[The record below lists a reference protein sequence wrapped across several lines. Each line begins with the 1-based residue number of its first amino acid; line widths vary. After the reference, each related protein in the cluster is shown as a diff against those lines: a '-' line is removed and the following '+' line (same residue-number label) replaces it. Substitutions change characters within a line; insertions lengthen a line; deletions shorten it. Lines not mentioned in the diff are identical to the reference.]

1 MCQSSCQQLEFS
13 TGSFSQLKNYPA
25 IFTGYISAV
34 KVLQT
39 SYIRIEIVV
48 IQHNTVQLHFRH
60 FSGGVSMKYR
70 KVMLIN
76 PSNAIPKD
84 SVRRLT
90 VPLGILYIAA
100 CLEDK
105 YCVSILDST
114 CEGYYNTKIQ
124 GDELIYGLT
133 DNQVKKRIKDFD
145 PDIVGVSCMFSSSY
159 ERAQHHC
166 QLVKEVKDVPVV
178 LGGIHPSL
186 FPEESILHDA
196 VDFVIAGE
204 GEIRFRK
211 LLDML
216 NEGKEDF
223 HFDGIAYKK
232 KGKVIHNVR
241 TTAIEDLD
249 ALPFPA
255 RNLID
260 YERYMKIGVPYAPFS
275 RGKRVCQILTSR
287 GCPFNCFFCSTVK
300 FWGRQFRMRSVDN
313 IIAEIKYMIDEYNV
327 DEVQFPDDNLTL
339 HRNRTKELFTRY
351 KDEIGLPWCT
361 PTGLMVKTLDKP
373 LAKLMA
379 ESGAYQVTF
388 AIESGSER
396 VLKEVIH
403 KPVPPKKK
411 IKELVDEFH
420 QNDVQVHGLFI
431 VGFPGETKEE
441 MMQTLTYP
449 FDIGFESVTFFIANP
464 MPGSALHRFCSE
476 RGYLPEH
483 TKLNFKTSEIVI
495 PGDSPDFVMTNEE
508 LEALVDEKTREYNEF
523 SRNKFPDKWE
533 TKYKQFLERHGEDA
547 DLILGR
553 VT

>member
-1 MCQSSCQQLEFS
+1 
-13 TGSFSQLKNYPA
+13 
-25 IFTGYISAV
+25 
-34 KVLQT
+34 
-39 SYIRIEIVV
+39 
-48 IQHNTVQLHFRH
+48 
-60 FSGGVSMKYR
+60 MKYK

-90 VPLGILYIAA
+90 IPLGILYLAA
-100 CLEDK
+100 AVRDK
-105 YCVSILDST
+105 YCVNVLDST
-114 CEGYYNTKIQ
+114 CEGYYNTNIV
-124 GDELIYGLT
+124 GNDLIYGLT
-133 DNQVKKRIKDFD
+133 DEQVKKRVKDFD

-159 ERAQHHC
+159 ERALHHC
-166 QLVKEVKDVPVV
+166 RLVKEVKNVPVV

-186 FPEESILHDA
+186 FPEETIRHDE
-196 VDFVIAGE
+196 VDFVIVGE

-216 NEGKEDF
+216 NEGKKNF
-223 HFDGIAYKK
+223 HFDGVLYKK
-232 KGKVIHNVR
+232 DGKVIHNPR
-241 TTAIEDLD
+241 AKEIHDLD
-249 ALPFPA
+249 NVSFPA
-255 RNLID
+255 RDLID
-260 YERYMKIGVPYAPFS
+260 YDTYMEIGVPYAPFS

-313 IIAEIKYMIDEYNV
+313 IIAEIRYMMERYDI

-339 HRNRTKELFTRY
+339 HKKHTRELFTRY
-351 KDEIGLPWCT
+351 RDEIGLPWCT

-373 LAKLMA
+373 LIKLMA

-396 VLKEVIH
+396 VLKEIIR
-403 KPVPPKKK
+403 KSVPPKET
-411 IKELVDEFH
+411 IKGFVDEFH
-420 QNDVQVHGLFI
+420 KHDVQVHALFI
-431 VGFPGETKEE
+431 VGFPGETREE
-441 MMQTLTYP
+441 MMQTLSYP

-464 MPGSALHRFCSE
+464 MPGSELHTYCAE
-476 RGYLPEH
+476 RGYLPEG

-495 PGDSPDFVMTNEE
+495 PEDSPDFVMSNKE
-508 LEALVDEKTREYNEF
+508 LEALVDSKTRAYNEF
-523 SRNKFPDKWE
+523 SKSRFPGKWE
-533 TKYKQFLERHGEDA
+533 IKYKQFLERHGEDA